1 MTTSTPHLFYSF
13 TTLCLLLLTS
23 GCIWRT
29 SDTDH
34 FWGPTFIRINQPPQG
49 KAYLWEERPLIPLVL
64 EGGDHIGLTLGFL
77 RRLAANPL
85 ERDKQSSLQWCPGLL
100 STSCSTPTAYDGW
113 QWSFLHGQIIH
124 HFSPEFHDR
133 SVLGASVGA
142 GSDGYH
148 TTLGYS
154 ADTRQRPQDN
164 AYYIFCY
171 SRNNPLQ
178 TRFELTR
185 HATAFITFLDQEACQ

>member
-1 MTTSTPHLFYSF
+1 MTTSTLHLVCSF
-13 TTLCLLLLTS
+13 TALCLLLLAS

-34 FWGPTFIRINQPPQG
+34 FWGPTFIRANQPPQG
-49 KAYLWEERPLIPLVL
+49 KAYLWEVHPLIPLVL
-64 EGGDHIGLTLGFL
+64 EGGDHIGLTIGFL
-77 RRLAANPL
+77 KQLAANPI
-85 ERDKQSSLQWCPGLL
+85 ERGKQVSLQWCNGLL
-100 STSCSTPTAYDGW
+100 STSCSTPTASDGW
-113 QWSFLHGQIIH
+113 HWSFLYSRIAHN
-124 HFSPEFHDR
+124 SLPEFYDR

-142 GSDGYH
+142 GSDGHH

-154 ADTRQRPQDN
+154 ANTRQTPQDN

-185 HATAFITFLDQEACQ
+185 HTTAFITFLDQEAC